1 MQALSAAMKPQWCA
15 RAVVKSA
22 GGSGR
27 GMEVDWVLTLSL
39 NQEKRIH
46 GVRIDGPR
54 GEG

>member
-22 GGSGR
+22 GGS
-27 GMEVDWVLTLSL
+27 MEVDWVLTLSL

-46 GVRIDGPR
+46 GVSIDGPR